1 MAASPAVVT
10 KTFTPSTIQ
19 PGEVSV
25 LTITIVNPNNGAD
38 FNDLAFT
45 DNYPPGLINAPSP
58 SPSTDSGGVVTAV
71 AGGTSLSLSGG
82 FIPAGAGNSVT
93 VTVNVTSNIVGSYL
107 NETGS
112 VSEDIHPNPSNSA
125 SGTLT
130 VIAAP
135 TPTPKK
141 RRRIVGARCPDEI
154 IFKSATTNP
163 QVKYCNNVYN
173 FNNVDEKGMLHYIKS
188 TSNISNRNTSNWWVK
203 TL

>member
-10 KTFTPSTIQ
+10 KTFTPNTIH

-25 LTITIVNPNNGAD
+25 LTVTIVNPNNGAD

-93 VTVNVTSNIVGSYL
+93 VTVNVTSNIVGTYL

-112 VSEDIHPNPSNSA
+112 VSEDIHPNPPNSA

-130 VIAAP
+130 VISQP
-135 TPTPKK
+135 PTPKRK
-141 RRRIVGARCPDEI
+141 RRIGGARCPDEI
-154 IFKSATTNP
+154 IFKSQTAAP
-163 QVKYCNNVYN
+163 QVKYCNSIYN
-173 FNNVDEKGMLHYIKS
+173 FNNSDEKGMLHYIKS
-188 TSNISNRNTSNWWVK
+188 NSNISYRNSANWWAK